1 MGRHEISLIEQ
12 RKKIK
17 EDLETEDEGN
27 WDEIETL
34 KSLLVTKTSKSQSGI
49 IFRNAGRTIVTGNNL
64 ANNSKACCIQ

>member
-34 KSLLVTKTSKSQSGI
+34 KSLLVKKTSKPQSGRI
-49 IFRNAGRTIVTGNNL
+49 KKLCFNL
-64 ANNSKACCIQ
+64 TS